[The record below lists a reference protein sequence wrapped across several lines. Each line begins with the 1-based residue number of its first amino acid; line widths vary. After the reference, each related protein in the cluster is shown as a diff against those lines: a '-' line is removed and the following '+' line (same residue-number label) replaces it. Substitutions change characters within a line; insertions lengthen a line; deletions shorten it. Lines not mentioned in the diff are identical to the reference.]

1 MTLTTRAPI
10 GGEATSVEAWNDFV
24 IALVVDDDAVAVAVA
39 VAVIV
44 VMICPVSPSP
54 PGAERPPAR

>member
-10 GGEATSVEAWNDFV
+10 EGEATSVEAWNDFV
-24 IALVVDDDAVAVAVA
+24 IALVVDDVAVAVA

-44 VMICPVSPSP
+44 VVICPVSPSL
-54 PGAERPPAR
+54 PGAERPPGR